1 MKLSYDIIKSN
12 IEIYQQ
18 AKDTIPTIS
27 QYERGE
33 LSQSAMSSL
42 NLSKFADFFNF
53 MSSVKKDGFEII
65 IPDMNWR
72 KLKPIL
78 IEKTTN
84 EKFKKFIS
92 NRTQNQFQSLLKD
105 AETYDRLLN
114 GRWLRKPKPTRRGR
128 ISSGSRSED
137 YASGLVS
144 GIIPMINYIIQ
155 NDVEVFLSAKSGYF
169 DIKSFVSQDKY
180 NQYLKWFTNEKLS
193 LSSAPVREIEVTNK
207 LISSFVEILENS
219 KIDPRKLNLDYVT
232 TAISDRLRRGM
243 IVPNN
248 TNLRCLRDIIDTT
261 GRIIY
266 SKDQIYSVQG
276 SYISNGSVLVYL
288 KNNFDRSGYVKY
300 EDFEDMSIHR
310 DDLLSTLFGE

>member
-219 KIDPRKLNLDYVT
+219 KIT
-232 TAISDRLRRGM
+232 
-243 IVPNN
+243 
-248 TNLRCLRDIIDTT
+248 IDNET
-261 GRIIY
+261 IKVI
-266 SKDQIYSVQG
+266 SKDGNILNVIRGYYNTDSSNHVLG
-276 SYISNGSVLVYL
+276 SAIKLITNQDNTLINLEDDFGFNGEIS
-288 KNNFDRSGYVKY
+288 
-300 EDFEDMSIHR
+300 
-310 DDLLSTLFGE
+310 